1 MRNGGR
7 AAQLERQASYR
18 DLVHQPTSPI
28 DRARAIQR
36 VRQRVVRESL
46 PCLFSLSLIWLR
58 TRTSAEDYLDS
69 PDIMDPVPRSRFPAR
84 ASDFKGGGEGD
95 VAGRIPLPSAAR
107 VCKLITEELHTWPP
121 ILHSIRTSWT
131 APSG

>member
-1 MRNGGR
+1 M
-7 AAQLERQASYR
+7 
-18 DLVHQPTSPI
+18 
-28 DRARAIQR
+28 
-36 VRQRVVRESL
+36 VRELL
-46 PCLFSLSLIWLR
+46 PCLFSLFLIWLWPR
-58 TRTSAEDYLDS
+58 TRVEEYLDL
-69 PDIMDPVPRSRFPAR
+69 PDIMDLVPRSGFSAR

-95 VAGRIPLPSAAR
+95 VAGRFPLPSAAR